1 MGRRDGEGRQEG
13 FRPIG
18 PAQSQG
24 ALEEKVWGQGE
35 GAEGV
40 AGPGVIL
47 AKRPRSD
54 TDERQST
61 VFIHI
66 EMYKRLLYF

>member
-24 ALEEKVWGQGE
+24 AVEEKVWGQGE

-40 AGPGVIL
+40 AGPGRE
-47 AKRPRSD
+47 KGRS
-54 TDERQST
+54 TGSFWPWRGGQ
-61 VFIHI
+61 
-66 EMYKRLLYF
+66 MW